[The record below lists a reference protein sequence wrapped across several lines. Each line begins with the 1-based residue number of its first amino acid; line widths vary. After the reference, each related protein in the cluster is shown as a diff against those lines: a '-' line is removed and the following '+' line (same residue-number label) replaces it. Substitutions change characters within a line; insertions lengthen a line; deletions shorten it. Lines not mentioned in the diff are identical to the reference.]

1 MIALIMAGGSGTRF
15 WPQSRKDHPKQFL
28 QVAGSRSMI
37 QLTVDRLLPLMPM
50 KNIYIVTAA
59 DQVALVIEHLPALPE
74 ENIIIEPFGMNTA
87 PCIALSLEYLKPLY
101 SADTTMI
108 VLPADH
114 VIKDTNAFLDS
125 LRKAQQTSRSGALI
139 TFGIVPDHPATGYG
153 YIEAGTKVE
162 PGIFKVQRFK
172 EKPDLRTATS
182 FLKQGSF
189 YWNSGMF
196 CWSLAA
202 ISRAFETH
210 LPQAAEL
217 CTKIGKIWQ
226 EQGVSTDISELYR
239 QMPRLPI
246 DIGIME
252 KAEQRYVIPVN
263 IGWSDVGSF
272 KALAEISPADADGN
286 VSNSEI
292 MTIDSTGNFVQS
304 GKFTALIGVENLCI
318 IETADAILVCPKERA
333 EEVKNIVERL
343 SKAQRDDLL

>member
-1 MIALIMAGGSGTRF
+1 
-15 WPQSRKDHPKQFL
+15 
-28 QVAGSRSMI
+28 
-37 QLTVDRLLPLMPM
+37 
-50 KNIYIVTAA
+50 
-59 DQVALVIEHLPALPE
+59 
-74 ENIIIEPFGMNTA
+74 
-87 PCIALSLEYLKPLY
+87 
-101 SADTTMI
+101 
-108 VLPADH
+108 
-114 VIKDTNAFLDS
+114 
-125 LRKAQQTSRSGALI
+125 
-139 TFGIVPDHPATGYG
+139 
-153 YIEAGTKVE
+153 
-162 PGIFKVQRFK
+162 
-172 EKPDLRTATS
+172 
-182 FLKQGSF
+182 
-189 YWNSGMF
+189 
-196 CWSLAA
+196 
-202 ISRAFETH
+202 
-210 LPQAAEL
+210 PQAAEL

>member
-1 MIALIMAGGSGTRF
+1 MIAVIMAGGSGTRF

-50 KNIYIVTAA
+50 KNIFIVTAA

-114 VIKDTNAFLDS
+114 VIKDTNAFLSS
-125 LRKAQQTSRSGALI
+125 LRKAQQTARSGALI

-153 YIEAGTKVE
+153 YIEAGSRIE
-162 PGIFKVQRFK
+162 SGIYKVQKFK

-202 ISRAFETH
+202 ISEAFKTH
-210 LPQAAEL
+210 LPQAAQICEE
-217 CTKIGKIWQ
+217 IGQVWQ
-226 EQGVSTDISELYR
+226 EHGTLADISELYS

-272 KALAEISPADADGN
+272 KALAEISPADKEGN
-286 VSNSEI
+286 VSNSEL
-292 MTIDSTGNFVQS
+292 MTIDSKGNFVQS
-304 GKFTALIGVENLCI
+304 SKFTALIGVENLCI
-318 IETADAILVCPKERA
+318 IETADAILVCPKDRA
-333 EEVKNIVERL
+333 EEVKHIVERL
-343 SKAQRDDLL
+343 SEAGRDDLL